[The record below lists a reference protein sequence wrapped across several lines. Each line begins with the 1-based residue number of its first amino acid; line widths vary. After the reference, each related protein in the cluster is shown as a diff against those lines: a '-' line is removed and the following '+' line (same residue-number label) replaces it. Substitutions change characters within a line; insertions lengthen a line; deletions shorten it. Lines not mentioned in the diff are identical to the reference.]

1 MGIAG
6 DGTTSFLLASGFAT
20 IPPQPRSSYV
30 PECPGGQT
38 MVSCPNIEKEQE
50 PTCDEPD
57 KLINLPPSKSS
68 GGCVARCMCDV
79 WAVQEEGDYKKDPD
93 DRRTIFFGQ
102 FCIPYEG
109 CPIDDDPDVA
119 LCDLAKKIDVYTAPL
134 PPHTPLLP
142 SLHSNRNCRKYCVVR
157 VLYS

>member
-1 MGIAG
+1 
-6 DGTTSFLLASGFAT
+6 
-20 IPPQPRSSYV
+20 
-30 PECPGGQT
+30 

-119 LCDLAKKIDVYTAPL
+119 LCDLAKKIDLQSPDLPVSERSWCNTDPL
-134 PPHTPLLP
+134 RRASKGECHQHFFSTKTGENYACEWRPDEGRG
-142 SLHSNRNCRKYCVVR
+142 SKCKS
-157 VLYS
+157 VLCEATMAK